1 MRQSKIT
8 VCMRTM
14 PMRRMVLSNTTHHH
28 AMKILMKLSQ
38 GIELLQTNMLKEMNF
53 INRKIVFD
61 ITYLW
66 QIIYSYYVLN
76 VYFINNFLKVDKLI
90 ISVKINS
97 TLLY

>member
-8 VCMRTM
+8 VCMRTR
-14 PMRRMVLSNTTHHH
+14 PVRHMVLSNTTHH
-28 AMKILMKLSQ
+28 AMKILTKLSQ
-38 GIELLQTNMLKEMNF
+38 GIELLQRNMLKEMNF
-53 INRKIVFD
+53 INRTIVFD

-76 VYFINNFLKVDKLI
+76 VHFINNFLKVDKLVT
-90 ISVKINS
+90 SVKINS